1 MNGDGKIFIKGIKF
15 KSHVHQERNWNRE
28 QRHSKK
34 EKCRCL
40 RVIHEGIVSQIEFY
54 INPNVLIYIKYEG
67 FPGGSECK
75 ESVCN
80 TGDPRLIPG
89 LGRYPGE
96 ENSNLLQHSYLENPM
111 DRGA

>member
-28 QRHSKK
+28 REQHHSKK

-54 INPNVLIYIKYEG
+54 IVKNILVENTFQQQRLMCIEEI
-67 FPGGSECK
+67 CK
-75 ESVCN
+75 
-80 TGDPRLIPG
+80 
-89 LGRYPGE
+89 
-96 ENSNLLQHSYLENPM
+96 
-111 DRGA
+111 